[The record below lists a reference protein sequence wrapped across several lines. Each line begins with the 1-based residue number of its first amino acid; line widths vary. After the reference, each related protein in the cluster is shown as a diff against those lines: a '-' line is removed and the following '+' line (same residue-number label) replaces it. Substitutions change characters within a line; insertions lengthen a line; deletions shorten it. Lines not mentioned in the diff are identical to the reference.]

1 MDDDRFYDNDEFED
15 NEPQTDEEEGYDEEG
30 GDLDK
35 LLDFLTRALTT
46 APAVPLSGKKLVN
59 ADMCLDAIDDI
70 RKNLPEAVQQSMQV
84 LDKRDQILYEA
95 EKLADS
101 KVAAADARAKS
112 SIEDAS
118 ARAQELTSDAQ
129 DRARKIL
136 ADAEARAAAM
146 VDEHEITRRAQEAAA
161 RISEEARADANE
173 QKIAAA
179 RYADEILH
187 ELELTLQD
195 NVDAV
200 HKSRQNLGRKAR

>member
-1 MDDDRFYDNDEFED
+1 MDDDRFYDDEPD
-15 NEPQTDEEEGYDEEG
+15 VREPEEYTRDEG
-30 GDLDK
+30 GDLDT
-35 LLDFLTRALTT
+35 LLDFLTRALSQ
-46 APAVPLSGKKLVN
+46 APTVPLTNKRLVN
-59 ADMCLDAIDDI
+59 AEMCLDAVDDI
-70 RKNLPEAVQQSMQV
+70 RRNLPEAVQLSMQV
-84 LDKRDQILYEA
+84 LDQKERIIYDA

-118 ARAQELTSDAQ
+118 ARAQRLVADAE
-129 DRARKIL
+129 DRARKMI
-136 ADAEARAAAM
+136 ADAESRAAAM
-146 VDEHEITRRAQEAAA
+146 VETSEITRRAKEEAA

-173 QKIAAA
+173 QKVAAA
-179 RYADEILH
+179 HYADDILH

>member
-1 MDDDRFYDNDEFED
+1 MADERFYEDE
-15 NEPQTDEEEGYDEEG
+15 NEFFEEEEDYREEG

-35 LLDFLTRALTT
+35 LLDFLTRALSQAAT
-46 APAVPLSGKKLVN
+46 VPLTNKRLVN
-59 ADMCLDAIDDI
+59 VDMCLDAIEDI
-70 RKNLPEAVQQSMQV
+70 RSNLPEAVQLSMQV
-84 LDKRDQILYEA
+84 LDQKERIIYDA

-112 SIEDAS
+112 AIEDAS
-118 ARAQELTSDAQ
+118 ARAQDLTAEAEN
-129 DRARKIL
+129 RARKIL

-146 VDEHEITRRAQEAAA
+146 VEESEITRRAREEAA

-179 RYADEILH
+179 HYADEILH